1 MKVELA
7 GAVAFAC
14 LGLIAGALLRPQPA
28 DFRPD
33 PAFQSPG
40 FNGPPDGPFGGA
52 DPTGGWNGGGW
63 TGIGPVPDYVVGTDS
78 LQPPPG
84 SVPPPP
90 AWEEEEAAAP
100 APPEDPPPG
109 PGPETAP
116 SAVTPPAA
124 PLSTGDA
131 PSPSGA
137 GSPKEGA

>member
-40 FNGPPDGPFGGA
+40 FNGPRDGPFGGA

-124 PLSTGDA
+124 PPSTGDA

>member
-33 PAFQSPG
+33 PAVEPPG
-40 FNGPPDGPFGGA
+40 FNGPPGGPFGGA

-63 TGIGPVPDYVVGTDS
+63 TGIGPVPDHVVGTDS

-90 AWEEEEAAAP
+90 AWEDEEAAP
-100 APPEDPPPG
+100 APPEDLPQGPAPEAAPPAG
-109 PGPETAP
+109 
-116 SAVTPPAA
+116 TPPSDPPDAEN
-124 PLSTGDA
+124 A
-131 PSPSGA
+131 PSPSADGE
-137 GSPKEGA
+137 P